1 MTVLS
6 EELDIRIL
14 QALHCYSEY
23 KVARMYNVRVGA
35 VRAIRMEHRNKL
47 NQMDLDFG
55 DSPTGRSISRR
66 NDELLQNA
74 MQPYKAGPVLQY
86 DYSALEDRLCA
97 LYAGQTGHT
106 LLDTLREHE
115 IFNQQQLIDA
125 LDIDKQ
131 ADSLP
136 AGQALLLARRL
147 LDKVYSDYVNNQT
160 RTSPSV

>member
-6 EELDIRIL
+6 EELDL
-14 QALHCYSEY
+14 
-23 KVARMYNVRVGA
+23 
-35 VRAIRMEHRNKL
+35 
-47 NQMDLDFG
+47 DLG
-55 DSPTGRSISRR
+55 DSPTGRSNSRR

-74 MQPYKAGPVLQY
+74 MQHIQTGTKKVVTPF
-86 DYSALEDRLCA
+86 DYSAIEDRICA
-97 LYAGQTGHT
+97 FYANQTGHA